1 MSVSILSH
9 DHNLDPVAGA
19 VRLLLVEDNDVDLEQ
34 LLGHLRGNAK
44 AKWRVHWARSL
55 KDALELM
62 ANHEFDAALVDL
74 TLPDATGL
82 EIVRALVA
90 ADPSCP
96 VVAQSDIDDEAL
108 AADALTEGAQD
119 YLYKSVITTDTLSRS
134 ISHAITRHRLWMTQA
149 ALQET
154 HGELDD
160 FAHVV
165 AHDLRAPVRT
175 ARLLADR
182 MLAFAG
188 PLNPEATDLGC
199 RLDQA
204 LGRLDRMILGMLEYS
219 GLRALDVELGSVP
232 LLEVVAET
240 VADVQADGEH
250 VNLEVQ
256 LDVDPEIHVHA
267 NRDMLARVL
276 LNLLTN
282 SVKFAEPRRALT
294 VMISALVDPN
304 AITMTVAD
312 NGTGLPEGTHERVF
326 ELTERLDHNREG
338 LGFGLAIVR
347 RCMTKMHGSIHFDP
361 SATDG
366 ATAVL
371 RLRQASVQAPSD
383 ADHQPLELSTT
394 TVSGL

>member
-1 MSVSILSH
+1 MSVGILSH
-9 DHNLDPVAGA
+9 DHSLNPVAGA
-19 VRLLLVEDNDVDLEQ
+19 VRLLIVEDNDHDLER
-34 LLGHLRGNAK
+34 LLGHLRGTTK
-44 AKWRVHWARSL
+44 ARWRVHWARSL
-55 KDALELM
+55 NDGLELM

-82 EIVRALVA
+82 EIVRALVT
-90 ADPSCP
+90 ADRSCP
-96 VVAQSDIDDEAL
+96 VVVQSEIDDEAL
-108 AADALTEGAQD
+108 ASDALTEGAQD
-119 YLYKSVITTDTLSRS
+119 CLYKPVITSGALTRS

-149 ALQET
+149 ALRET
-154 HGELDD
+154 HHELDD

-188 PLNPEATDLGC
+188 PLNGKATDMGC

-219 GLRALDVELGSVP
+219 GLRALDVELDSVP

-240 VADVQADGEH
+240 VADVQADGEN
-250 VNLEVQ
+250 VD
-256 LDVDPEIHVHA
+256 LDVQIDIDPGIHVHA
-267 NRDMLARVL
+267 NRDMLSRVL

-282 SVKFAEPRRALT
+282 SVKFARPDTALM
-294 VMISALVDPN
+294 VAIAARIDPT
-304 AITMTVAD
+304 AVTMTVAD
-312 NGTGLPEGTHERVF
+312 NGTGLPAGTHERVF

-347 RCMTKMHGSIHFDP
+347 RCLTKMDGSIHFDP
-361 SATDG
+361 AAADG
-366 ATAVL
+366 ATAVVTL
-371 RLRQASVQAPSD
+371 RPAPLHSQSD
-383 ADHQPLELSTT
+383 ADHQPLELSTSM
-394 TVSGL
+394 VSGL